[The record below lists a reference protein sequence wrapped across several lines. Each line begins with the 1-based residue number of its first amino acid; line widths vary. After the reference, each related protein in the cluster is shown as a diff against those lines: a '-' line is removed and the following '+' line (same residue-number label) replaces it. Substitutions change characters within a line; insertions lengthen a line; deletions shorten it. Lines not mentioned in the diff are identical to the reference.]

1 MASVDAPFVLPFST
15 SPLDRFG
22 ERRRD
27 PVFLERARKS
37 PASRLLLVQG
47 ETNVPIDE
55 HGALAWSE
63 LSDGESSNVL
73 VFLGVDDAGEALFSR
88 EFEDGDVMPD
98 GATFVTLREAGVGLA
113 PFDAAAAVGAVALAA
128 WHRRS
133 PHCVA
138 CGGSTIVEDAGHL
151 RRCALCG
158 TSHFPRTDAAVI
170 MLVTD
175 GERCVLGRRAGAPA
189 SRWSTLAGFVE
200 PGESLESAVAREVL
214 EEVGI
219 VVHATRYRGS
229 QPWPFPASLMVAFEA
244 DATYG
249 PLTINDE
256 HHDVRWFTRDEVANA
271 ISAGEMTVPGPISA
285 GSFLIRSWLGPEH
298 GGLWA
303 T

>member
-1 MASVDAPFVLPFST
+1 MASVDTPFLLPFST
-15 SPLDRFG
+15 SPLDRLG

-27 PVFLERARKS
+27 AAFLETAQKN
-37 PASRLLLVQG
+37 PASRLLLIQN
-47 ETNVPIDE
+47 ETNVPVTE
-55 HGALAWSE
+55 HGELAWSE
-63 LSDGESSNVL
+63 LGGDATGVI
-73 VFLGVDDAGEALFSR
+73 VFLGVDEAGEALFSR
-88 EFEDGDVMPD
+88 EFEDSDEPPA
-98 GATFVTLREAGVGLA
+98 GATFVPLREAGVGLS

-133 PHCVA
+133 PNCVS
-138 CGGSTIVEDAGHL
+138 CGGTTVVEDAGHL
-151 RRCALCG
+151 RRCVSCG
-158 TSHFPRTDAAVI
+158 TAHFPRTDAAVI

-214 EEVGI
+214 DEVGI

-256 HHDVRWFTRDEVANA
+256 HHDVRWFTRAEVANA
-271 ISAGEMTVPGPISA
+271 IAAGEMTVPGPISA

-298 GGLWA
+298 HGLWA